1 MGLPSGRRQ
10 CHDSSVT
17 RNSITSALLAVAVL
31 VTLVGCT
38 PPTPEPEA
46 EPPATETAAADPT
59 AEPSS
64 EPAPDLPQT
73 TDDPCL
79 REILQMTYTAVD
91 NTAGHAH
98 GVLTF
103 TNTSDTVCN
112 LEGYPSV
119 WFSFP
124 EASDAMGAKVTID
137 PASPVT
143 SFDLAPGAT
152 ATAQLT
158 IVNAGN
164 VEGCDPA
171 DADSLLEIP
180 PLPGEILED
189 RELWWRYV
197 PIDPTP
203 ACRNDD
209 LTLLTVGA
217 MVLDQP

>member
-1 MGLPSGRRQ
+1 M
-10 CHDSSVT
+10 T
-17 RNSITSALLAVAVL
+17 RNSITSVLLSAAVL

-38 PPTPEPEA
+38 PPAPEPDPEPTVSQTPAAESTPEP
-46 EPPATETAAADPT
+46 TSDPV
-59 AEPSS
+59 AK
-64 EPAPDLPQT
+64 LPHT

-79 REILQMTYTAVD
+79 RDNLQITYTAVD

-98 GVLTF
+98 GVITF
-103 TNTSDTVCN
+103 TNTSGTVCN

-124 EASDAMGAKVTID
+124 EASSAMGAEVTID

-164 VEGCDPA
+164 VDGCDPV
-171 DADSLLEIP
+171 DATSMLIIP
-180 PLPGEILED
+180 PLPGAVPED
-189 RELWWRYV
+189 LELWARFV

>member
-1 MGLPSGRRQ
+1 M
-10 CHDSSVT
+10 T
-17 RNSITSALLAVAVL
+17 RNSITSTLLAAIVL

-38 PPTPEPEA
+38 PPTPEPDPEPTVSETNAA
-46 EPPATETAAADPT
+46 EPT
-59 AEPSS
+59 AEPTSDPVA
-64 EPAPDLPQT
+64 ELPNT

-79 REILQMTYTAVD
+79 RESLQITYTAVD
-91 NTAGHAH
+91 NTAGQAH

-103 TNTSDTVCN
+103 TNTSGTVCN

-124 EASDAMGAKVTID
+124 EASSAMGAKVNID
-137 PASPVT
+137 SASPVT

-152 ATAQLT
+152 ATAKLT

-164 VEGCDPA
+164 VDGCDPA
-171 DADSLLEIP
+171 DATSMLVIP

-189 RELWWRYV
+189 RELWWRFV